1 MKTKLLPLSIA
12 IGLSVASLQTQAWD
26 TDIPRGDTKAYAQ
39 DSDGDVVRDRF
50 GRCVRTI
57 HWTKE
62 TAINKC
68 EGWPEPVVVQAP
80 VAAPAPK
87 PAAPA
92 PAPVAAPEPKPE
104 PVAAPV
110 VAMVAAPIAFSGLFE
125 TNGNTLTSDAEAKLD
140 KYAEYLEAHPEKN
153 LSIVG
158 HTDDTGAASYNQ
170 ALSEKRA
177 GAVKTYLESKGIASS
192 RLTAGGMGESAPK
205 ATNATKQGRADN
217 RRVEIE
223 ITD

>member
-12 IGLSVASLQTQAWD
+12 IGLSVASFQSQAWD
-26 TDIPRGDTKAYAQ
+26 TDIPRGETKAYAQ
-39 DSDGDVVRDRF
+39 DRDGDVVRDRF

-68 EGWPEPVVVQAP
+68 EGWPEPVAMKAP
-80 VAAPAPK
+80 VAAPAPQ
-87 PAAPA
+87 PA
-92 PAPVAAPEPKPE
+92 PAPVVAPEPKPE

-110 VAMVAAPIAFSGLFE
+110 PAMVAAPIAFSGLFA
-125 TNGNTLTSDAEAKLD
+125 TNGNTLTSDATTKLD
-140 KYAEYLEAHPEKN
+140 KYAEYLEAHPTKN

-158 HTDDTGAASYNQ
+158 HTDSTGAANYNQ
-170 ALSEKRA
+170 ALSKKRA
-177 GAVKTYLESKGIASS
+177 EAVKTYLESKGIESN
-192 RLTAGGMGESAPK
+192 RLTATGMGQSAPK
-205 ATNATKQGRADN
+205 ATNATKQGRAEN